1 MAATTMARGTQSFV
15 RVLSECW
22 SRPGLLALEILW
34 RWLFGIP
41 LIVVL
46 VWQGLR
52 IYSAVAGQL
61 AAAGVN
67 QLSLTDPMGAA
78 PIIVDAYAVVAPPI
92 LRAVLWLAPLAA
104 LTWGVASGVGR
115 NAVLRRYDASL
126 PRRPIAL
133 SALQLLRIIFL
144 GASFWLWFASVQWA
158 ANHSLSGDEP
168 DLVTYSA
175 LVIFISLGIFI
186 LWAVVSW
193 VFSIAP
199 LLVLLENRDLLSSLL
214 RSLRLG
220 PLTGKLIE
228 INLVMGIVKLALI
241 VVAMV
246 FSAIP
251 LPFESVVQGPPLYAW
266 WVVVTLL
273 YLVAS
278 DFFQVARLVAFIELW
293 RVLSTQAL
301 SAKTAVQVK

>member
-1 MAATTMARGTQSFV
+1 MAATTTARGTQSFV

-22 SRPGLLALEILW
+22 SRPGLIGLEILW
-34 RWLFGIP
+34 RWLLGVP
-41 LIVVL
+41 LILVLAWQVVR
-46 VWQGLR
+46 V
-52 IYSAVAGQL
+52 YSAVASQL

-67 QLSLTDPMGAA
+67 QLSLADPMSAA
-78 PIIVDAYAVVAPPI
+78 PIIAELYAIVEPPI
-92 LRAVLWLAPLAA
+92 RHLAAWLLPLAA
-104 LTWGVASGVGR
+104 VVWAIASGVGR
-115 NAVLRRYDASL
+115 NAVLRRYDSSL
-126 PRRPIAL
+126 PRRLVTL
-133 SALQLLRIIFL
+133 SALQLLRITFL
-144 GASFWLWFASVQWA
+144 GASLWLWFASVQWA

-168 DLVTYSA
+168 DFVTYSA

-199 LLVLLENRDLLSSLL
+199 LLVLLEDRRLSSSLL

-220 PLTGKLIE
+220 PLTGKLVE

-293 RVLSTQAL
+293 RALSTQAL
-301 SAKTAVQVK
+301 AAKTAVQVK

>member
-1 MAATTMARGTQSFV
+1 MAAATPPRGTQSFV
-15 RVLSECW
+15 NVLSECW
-22 SRPGLLALEILW
+22 SRPSLLGLELLW

-41 LIVVL
+41 LLAVL
-46 VWQGLR
+46 AWQGLR

-61 AAAGVN
+61 AASGVN
-67 QLSLTDPMGAA
+67 QLSLADPMSAA
-78 PIIVDAYAVVAPPI
+78 PIIADAYTAITPAIVHVAS
-92 LRAVLWLAPLAA
+92 WLVPAAA
-104 LTWGVASGVGR
+104 LGWAVASGVGR

-126 PRRPIAL
+126 PARRVEL
-133 SALQLLRIIFL
+133 STLQLLRIVFL
-144 GASFWLWFASVQWA
+144 GASFWVWFSAVQWT
-158 ANHSLSGDEP
+158 ANHSLSGAEP

-199 LLVLLENRDLLSSLL
+199 LLVLLENRGLMSSLV

-220 PLTGKLIE
+220 PLTGKLVE

-241 VVAMV
+241 VLAMV
-246 FSAIP
+246 FSAVP
-251 LPFESVVQGPPLYAW
+251 LPFESIMQGPPLYAW

-293 RVLSTQAL
+293 RAL
-301 SAKTAVQVK
+301 ASEAHSPESAIRVK

>member
-1 MAATTMARGTQSFV
+1 MAAATPPRGTQSFV
-15 RVLSECW
+15 NVLSECW
-22 SRPGLLALEILW
+22 SRPSLLGLEVLW

-41 LIVVL
+41 LLAVL
-46 VWQGLR
+46 AWQGLR

-61 AAAGVN
+61 AASGVN
-67 QLSLTDPMGAA
+67 QLSLADPMSAA
-78 PIIVDAYAVVAPPI
+78 PIIADAYTAITPAIVHVAS
-92 LRAVLWLAPLAA
+92 WLVPAAA
-104 LTWGVASGVGR
+104 LGWAVASGVGR

-126 PRRPIAL
+126 PARRVEL
-133 SALQLLRIIFL
+133 STLQLLRIVFL
-144 GASFWLWFASVQWA
+144 GASFWVWFSAVQWT
-158 ANHSLSGDEP
+158 ANHSLSGAEP

-199 LLVLLENRDLLSSLL
+199 LLVLLENRGLMSSLV

-220 PLTGKLIE
+220 PLTGKLVE

-241 VVAMV
+241 VLAMV
-246 FSAIP
+246 FSAVP
-251 LPFESVVQGPPLYAW
+251 LPFESIMQGPPLYAW

-293 RVLSTQAL
+293 RAL
-301 SAKTAVQVK
+301 ASEAHSPESAIRVK